1 MNFKHYLQLISVN
14 ILSKNKIARIYE
26 LVLKMETDLQ
36 MFIFPNNQRATRSTL
51 MKVQEVLAVQ
61 LT

>member
-1 MNFKHYLQLISVN
+1 VYFGGAYMNFKHYLQLISVN

-36 MFIFPNNQRATRSTL
+36 MFIFPNN
-51 MKVQEVLAVQ
+51 
-61 LT
+61 